1 MSTQIVV
8 RDSIANNGKERAGK
22 MENDIIFK
30 PLQFRNLT
38 VKNRVF
44 RSSISGRWDNYDGS
58 GTQAR
63 INWEEKFARGG
74 VGAIITS
81 FVPVAIRGRI
91 MPNYATIHS
100 DESIPFWRRVGEKVH
115 EYDCKF
121 ILQLSHSG
129 RQQDIGGVENLD
141 KKALSSTSNTEPFH
155 GFKSQ
160 AMTPGEI
167 QDTIQHFADGAR
179 RARQAGLDGVE
190 LHSGNGYLFTQFL
203 SSGINN
209 RKDEYGGSL
218 ENRAR
223 FLLDVIRAIRKE
235 VGTDFHLQ
243 FKISAIDYNN
253 AVTFWEKP
261 GNTLADSIKICQWA
275 EEAGADGVHVSAG
288 SLFPHPLN
296 PIGGF
301 PFDVITRSYDT
312 MLSSGI
318 YTTRNYL
325 LFRYRLLNPI
335 FNFLWNRVKKSL
347 PPQSFSGNEVKD
359 EEMRKLLA
367 DHQGRNLL
375 SAREIKKHV
384 NIPVVCTGGF
394 QQASYI
400 RQAINDG
407 YCDGVTMARTLIAN
421 NNLVHDFAAGKDL
434 PDKPCTY
441 CNKCLLN
448 VTENPLG
455 CYELSRFDGDYEE
468 MMKEVMS
475 VFHPTEFEHQES
487 SKVSVPVG

>member
-1 MSTQIVV
+1 
-8 RDSIANNGKERAGK
+8 

-30 PLQFRNLT
+30 PLQFRNIT

-63 INWEEKFARGG
+63 VNWEEKFARGG

-100 DESIPFWRRVGEKVH
+100 DETIHFWHRVGEKVH

-129 RQQDIGGVENLD
+129 RQQDIGGVENLG
-141 KKALSSTSNTEPFH
+141 KKCLSSTSNTESFH
-155 GFKSQ
+155 GFLCQ
-160 AMTPGEI
+160 AMTREEI

-179 RARQAGLDGVE
+179 RVREAGLDGIE

-223 FLLDVIRAIRKE
+223 FLLDVIKAIRKE

-261 GNTLADSIKICQWA
+261 GNTLADSIQVCQWA
-275 EEAGADGVHVSAG
+275 EEAGADGVHVSTG

-325 LFRYRLLNPI
+325 LFRYRVLNPI
-335 FNFLWNRVKKSL
+335 FDFLWNRVKKTL
-347 PPQSFSGNEVKD
+347 PPQTFSGNLRSQYCSVKPFLVIID
-359 EEMRKLLA
+359 NDISRVSGHFISLTEQYCLR
-367 DHQGRNLL
+367 
-375 SAREIKKHV
+375 S
-384 NIPVVCTGGF
+384 CT
-394 QQASYI
+394 
-400 RQAINDG
+400 
-407 YCDGVTMARTLIAN
+407 
-421 NNLVHDFAAGKDL
+421 
-434 PDKPCTY
+434 
-441 CNKCLLN
+441 
-448 VTENPLG
+448 
-455 CYELSRFDGDYEE
+455 
-468 MMKEVMS
+468 
-475 VFHPTEFEHQES
+475 
-487 SKVSVPVG
+487 